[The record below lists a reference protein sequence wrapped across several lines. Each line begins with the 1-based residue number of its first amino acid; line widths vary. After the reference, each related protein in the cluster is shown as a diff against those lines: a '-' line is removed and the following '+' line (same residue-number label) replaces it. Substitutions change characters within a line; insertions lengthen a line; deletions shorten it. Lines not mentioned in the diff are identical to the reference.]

1 MKHLFIVAILFLGTH
16 VMASTSAPT
25 VNDKALKTFNEVFK
39 QAENVQ
45 WTTHKN
51 IYEAVFEMAKI
62 QTRAFLDNDGKL
74 LRTIR
79 YYAEDGLPASI
90 LYNLKERYCHG
101 EQIWGVTEISARG
114 ITNYHVTLKCKKYW
128 LKVLVDPQ
136 GETSVISKMRRADI

>member
-1 MKHLFIVAILFLGTH
+1 MKHLILVAILFLGTQ
-16 VMASTSAPT
+16 VMASTSVPT
-25 VNDKALKTFNEVFK
+25 VNEKALKTFNQVFK

-51 IYEAVFEMAKI
+51 VYEAVFEMENI

-79 YYAEDGLPASI
+79 YYAEDHLPASI
-90 LYNLKERYCHG
+90 LYNLKEKYCHG
-101 EQIWGVTEISARG
+101 EQIWGVTEVSG
-114 ITNYHVTLKCKKYW
+114 QGVTNYHVTLKCKKYW
-128 LKVLVDPQ
+128 VRVLVDSQ